1 MSSFVKA
8 SGNMTPNSAD
18 PGEEFPFLHTITV
31 VDRVLSVDKP
41 ELVQNNIRTETVT
54 LNLDSEWE
62 GLSTVINIGNE
73 RPVSVI
79 WSGEPVVIPAEL
91 MTTVGSLDVSVVGY
105 GDDGGIRA
113 VTKKATSIFNV
124 VASGFVE
131 GDEAVPDPTTILGQ
145 LIQAA
150 DNANQAADRF
160 NQASEDI
167 GDISD
172 AVTEVEGYADA
183 AKTSETNAASSATA
197 ASRSETNAASSA
209 SAAKVSE
216 TNAAASAAAAQQ
228 AVEGFGLEVGTTT
241 TGDPGTDAAVEIEKH
256 GTKYTA
262 SFTIPRGDVG
272 PAGMNENVPLGS
284 TSGVVAQARDAYP
297 ALPRKVQVHGRTIE
311 NLWATYDQATND
323 GVTLDT
329 DDTGLITVTGNAST
343 DTEIT
348 FYRTIEANPGDTFTV
363 KASVDTNNTNGKLKI
378 QCANQNGSYFSVDAK
393 TTPKTFSIP
402 EGNSG
407 LSLYIRIPYDESL
420 PSGVRYRFYVTLVR
434 GSEAPV
440 AFTPSGVHTVEPTKL
455 IVAGKN
461 LIPIDNI
468 SSGSYKGINWK
479 ANDDKTFTLSGTPT
493 NTVDIPFISSGSR
506 WSLPKGR
513 YTVKAIGDLQN
524 HIQVFIRQVKA
535 QSWFTSLDE
544 NKSVK
549 NIDID
554 EDIVFAECSV
564 RIPSGVTLENSV
576 YGIQIEL
583 GDSDTSYEAPNIK
596 SLDFTQRISLADGD
610 TLTIDRD
617 LPELPAPTFNVYT
630 TGGYVPPIVDVC
642 YEQDVNLALDR
653 EIPHD
658 ATLVGNGTKSS
669 PLGVGDLSSRYTP
682 TTTTTALDTR
692 VKALEAKPSG
702 LASVTHDETLTG
714 DGTSGSPLGLVDG
727 NIINPI
733 NTDDA
738 ESVDPNKLYIVA
750 SNTANIPSG
759 GIRGNLYYSRVG
771 SAYFQIIF
779 GYSDLSSGP
788 VIYMRKQWSNITG
801 SQWVRFINEK
811 TYQITSLSLLI
822 RPLKPASKPSKR
834 NYPTSKGA

>member
-8 SGNMTPNSAD
+8 SGGITPNSAD

-31 VDRVLSVDKP
+31 VDRVVSVDKP
-41 ELVQNNIRTETVT
+41 ELVQNNIKTETVT

-73 RPVSVI
+73 KPVSVI

-145 LIQAA
+145 LTEAA
-150 DNANQAADRF
+150 DRANQAADRF

-172 AVTEVEGYADA
+172 AVTEVEGYAGA

-197 ASRSETNAASSA
+197 ASRSETNAAASA

-216 TNAAASAAAAQQ
+216 TNAAASATAAQQ
-228 AVEGFGLEVGTTT
+228 AVDGFGLEVGTTT
-241 TGDPGTDAAVEIEKH
+241 TGDPGTDAAVEIQKA

-272 PAGMNENVPLGS
+272 PAGVNENVPLGS
-284 TSGVVAQARDAYP
+284 TSGVVAQGTDAYP
-297 ALPRKVQVHGRTIE
+297 TLPRKVQAHGRTIE
-311 NLWATYDQATND
+311 NLWVTYDQATND
-323 GVTLDT
+323 GVTIDT

-348 FYRTIEANPGDTFTV
+348 FYRTIEANPGDKFTV
-363 KASVDTNNTNGKLKI
+363 RASVDTNNTTGKLKI
-378 QCANQNGSYFSVDAK
+378 QCENKNGSYFSVDAS
-393 TTPKTFSIP
+393 TTPKTFTIP

-407 LSLYIRIPYDESL
+407 LSLLIRIPYDASL
-420 PSGVRYRFYVTLVR
+420 PSGVRYQFYVMLVR

-440 AFTPSGVHTVEPTKL
+440 AFVPSGVNTVKPTEL
-455 IVAGKN
+455 VAAGKN
-461 LIPIDNI
+461 FLSYPAVDNSQFDGALTFKNEANGPVKIHVDMATNYQGYFYNVPGIHIPAGTYTFSYGDNVITGLQMAVKFSDGSKFEI
-468 SSGSYKGINWK
+468 SSWETISK
-479 ANDDKTFTLSGTPT
+479 KTFTLTGPKTIVQFYIQLKNSEKMGDFTMYPMLELSST
-493 NTVDIPFISSGSR
+493 KSDWEACETVETE
-506 WSLPKGR
+506 L
-513 YTVKAIGDLQN
+513 
-524 HIQVFIRQVKA
+524 
-535 QSWFTSLDE
+535 
-544 NKSVK
+544 
-549 NIDID
+549 
-554 EDIVFAECSV
+554 
-564 RIPSGVTLENSV
+564 PSG
-576 YGIQIEL
+576 
-583 GDSDTSYEAPNIK
+583 
-596 SLDFTQRISLADGD
+596 ISLANGD
-610 TLTIDRD
+610 TLAIDRD
-617 LPELPAPTFNVYT
+617 GTTQIVHAEGEPTVLENVALPELPSPMFNVYT
-630 TGGYVPPIVDVC
+630 TGGYIQPTVDVD

-692 VKALEAKPSG
+692 VKALEMI
-702 LASVTHDETLTG
+702 
-714 DGTSGSPLGLVDG
+714 DGTF
-727 NIINPI
+727 INPI
-733 NTDDA
+733 SKSGDDA
-738 ESVDPNKLYIVA
+738 DADSIAYGKIYIV
-750 SNTANIPSG
+750 NNNWKNIPGKFIG
-759 GIRGNLYYSRVG
+759 GYLFYGISG
-771 SAYFQIIF
+771 SAHFQLLF
-779 GYSDLSSGP
+779 GYSDDGGEAVYIRQGWTSIGRRPWRRLVKAIEYQALETRVQALEAKLSD
-788 VIYMRKQWSNITG
+788 Q
-801 SQWVRFINEK
+801 
-811 TYQITSLSLLI
+811 
-822 RPLKPASKPSKR
+822 
-834 NYPTSKGA
+834 

>member
-8 SGNMTPNSAD
+8 SAASRPNSAD
-18 PGEEFPFLHTITV
+18 PGEEFPFLHTISV
-31 VDRVLSVDKP
+31 VDRVVSVDKP
-41 ELVQNNIRTETVT
+41 ELVQNNIKTETVT

-73 RPVSVI
+73 KPVSVI

-145 LIQAA
+145 LTEAA
-150 DNANQAADRF
+150 DRANQAADRF

-172 AVTEVEGYADA
+172 AVTEVEGYAGA

-197 ASRSETNAASSA
+197 ASRSETNAAASA

-216 TNAAASAAAAQQ
+216 INAAASATAAQQ
-228 AVEGFGLEVGTTT
+228 AVDGFGLEVGTTT
-241 TGDPGTDAAVEIEKH
+241 TGDPGTDAAVEIQKA

-272 PAGMNENVPLGS
+272 PAGVNENVPLGS
-284 TSGVVAQARDAYP
+284 TSGVVAQGTDAYP
-297 ALPRKVQVHGRTIE
+297 TLPRKVQVHGRTIE
-311 NLWATYDQATND
+311 NLWSAYDQETNV

-329 DDTGLITVTGNAST
+329 DDTGLITVTGNAT
-343 DTEIT
+343 TNTEVT
-348 FYRTIEANPGDTFTV
+348 FYRDIEANPGDTFTV
-363 KASVDTNNTNGKLKI
+363 MASVDTNNATGTLKI
-378 QCANQNGSYFSVDAK
+378 QCANQNGSYFAIDVS

-420 PSGVRYRFYVTLVR
+420 PSSVRYQFYVTLVR

-440 AFTPSGVHTVEPTKL
+440 AFVPSGVNTVEPTKL
-455 IVAGKN
+455 IIAGGN
-461 LIPIDNI
+461 PIDLSTLPSDLYNVSGDTVTVVSKDNRNWSKI
-468 SSGSYKGINWK
+468 PYSSLLPPGKWEIIKYGSANVQVGILPVGSANYSAIESLKPSYSYSGIGYTEIKIK
-479 ANDDKTFTLSGTPT
+479 AFIGNGNDFKLQIKKKDDPSDYTIPYFTESNFP
-493 NTVDIPFISSGSR
+493 
-506 WSLPKGR
+506 
-513 YTVKAIGDLQN
+513 
-524 HIQVFIRQVKA
+524 
-535 QSWFTSLDE
+535 LD
-544 NKSVK
+544 V
-549 NIDID
+549 
-554 EDIVFAECSV
+554 
-564 RIPSGVTLENSV
+564 
-576 YGIQIEL
+576 
-583 GDSDTSYEAPNIK
+583 
-596 SLDFTQRISLADGD
+596 SLANGD

-617 LPELPAPTFNVYT
+617 GTTQIVHAEGEPTVLENVTLPELPSPTFNVYT
-630 TGGYVPPIVDVC
+630 TGGYIQPTVDVD

-692 VKALEAKPSG
+692 VKALEMI
-702 LASVTHDETLTG
+702 
-714 DGTSGSPLGLVDG
+714 DGTF
-727 NIINPI
+727 INPI
-733 NTDDA
+733 SKSGDDA
-738 ESVDPNKLYIVA
+738 DADSIAYGKIYRVDRNWK
-750 SNTANIPSG
+750 NIPERFIG
-759 GIRGNLYYSRVG
+759 GYLFYGISG
-771 SAYFQIIF
+771 SAHFQLLF
-779 GYSDLSSGP
+779 GYSDANGEAVYIRQGWASIGEHPWRKLVKESEYQALETRVQALEAKLSD
-788 VIYMRKQWSNITG
+788 Q
-801 SQWVRFINEK
+801 
-811 TYQITSLSLLI
+811 
-822 RPLKPASKPSKR
+822 
-834 NYPTSKGA
+834 

>member
-8 SGNMTPNSAD
+8 SGGITPNSAD

-31 VDRVLSVDKP
+31 VDRVVRVDKP
-41 ELVQNNIRTETVT
+41 ELVQNNIKTETVT

-62 GLSTVINIGNE
+62 GLSTVINIGNKK
-73 RPVSVI
+73 PVSVI

-145 LIQAA
+145 LTEAA
-150 DNANQAADRF
+150 DRANRAADRF

-172 AVTEVEGYADA
+172 AVTEVEGYAGS

-209 SAAKVSE
+209 SAAKISE
-216 TNAAASAAAAQQ
+216 TNAAASATAAQN
-228 AVEGFGLEVGTTT
+228 AVDGFGLEVGTTT
-241 TGDPGTDAAVEIEKH
+241 TGEPGTDAEVAIQKN

-262 SFTIPRGDVG
+262 NFTIPRGDVG
-272 PAGMNENVPLGS
+272 PAGVNENVPLGS
-284 TSGVVAQARDAYP
+284 TSGVVAQGTDSYP
-297 ALPRKVQVHGRTIE
+297 TLPRKVQVHGRTIE
-311 NLWATYDQATND
+311 NLWVTYNQSTNN
-323 GVTLDT
+323 GVILDT
-329 DDTGLITVTGNAST
+329 DDTGLITVTGNAT
-343 DTEIT
+343 TNTEVT
-348 FYRTIEANPGDTFTV
+348 FYSTIEANPGDTFTV

-378 QCANQNGSYFSVDAK
+378 QCAKQNGSYFAIDVS
-393 TTPKTFSIP
+393 TSPKTFSIP

-407 LSLYIRIPYDESL
+407 LALYIRIPYDESL
-420 PSGVRYRFYVTLVR
+420 HSGLRYQFYVTLVR

-461 LIPIDNI
+461 LASVTTNSNNPNLLI
-468 SSGSYKGINWK
+468 SDVLPPGDYVFSAAGEVIEQGYNLRVDS
-479 ANDDKTFTLSGTPT
+479 LSGYNIVSNARGQTT
-493 NTVDIPFISSGSR
+493 KF
-506 WSLPKGR
+506 
-513 YTVKAIGDLQN
+513 
-524 HIQVFIRQVKA
+524 
-535 QSWFTSLDE
+535 SLDRYASVFLNMHNIGGVE
-544 NKSVK
+544 N
-549 NIDID
+549 
-554 EDIVFAECSV
+554 
-564 RIPSGVTLENSV
+564 
-576 YGIQIEL
+576 IQIEKGASATRFEQPVRSEVNL
-583 GDSDTSYEAPNIK
+583 PSD
-596 SLDFTQRISLADGD
+596 ISLADGD
-610 TLTIDRD
+610 TLAIDRD
-617 LPELPAPTFNVYT
+617 GTTRILHAEGEPTVLENVTLPELPAPTFNVYT
-630 TGGYVPPIVDVC
+630 TGGYVPPTVDVG

-669 PLGVGDLSSRYTP
+669 PLGVGDLLSRYTP

-692 VKALEAKPSG
+692 VKALESKPSG

-738 ESVDPNKLYIVA
+738 DSVDPNKLYIVA
-750 SNTANIPSG
+750 SNTANIPSV

-771 SAYFQIIF
+771 AAYFQIIF

-788 VIYMRKQWSNITG
+788 VIYMRKSWSNLTS
-801 SQWVRFINEK
+801 SQWVRFINERDLSNYVPLA
-811 TYQITSLSLLI
+811 TYQALEARVQALEAKLS
-822 RPLKPASKPSKR
+822 
-834 NYPTSKGA
+834 NQ